1 MADHPVT
8 SNEADPSVSAAIP
21 GDAIRTAA
29 RLELLAH
36 QRRQRA
42 FPKVEIKDFP
52 WQALLY
58 LTSNSDCHGWV
69 SEQQLLDNLAGGE
82 TARRWLGILV
92 AEGMVL
98 RSGLAVR
105 SLGLT
110 REALEGFEAY
120 CRTPVS
126 SVG

>member
-42 FPKVEIKDFP
+42 FPQVEIKDFP

-58 LTSNSDCHGWV
+58 LTTNSDCHGWV
-69 SEQQLLDNLAGGE
+69 SEQQLLELGWWRDGAALARDLG
-82 TARRWLGILV
+82 RRGN
-92 AEGMVL
+92 
-98 RSGLAVR
+98 
-105 SLGLT
+105 
-110 REALEGFEAY
+110 GFAQ
-120 CRTPVS
+120 R
-126 SVG
+126 VGPPEVGSYS